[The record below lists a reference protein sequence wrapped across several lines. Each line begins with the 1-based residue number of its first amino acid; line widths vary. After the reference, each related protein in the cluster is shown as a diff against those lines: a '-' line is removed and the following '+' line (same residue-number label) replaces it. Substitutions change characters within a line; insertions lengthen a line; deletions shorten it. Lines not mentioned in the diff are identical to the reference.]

1 MSLGIRLQKILSSA
15 GIVSRRAAETLIT
28 DGRVTVNRKLVT
40 TLGTRADPAVDVVHV
55 DGRRVAHPGPRRYL
69 IVNKPRGYVT
79 TRRDPEKRKT
89 VLDLIPGI
97 RDYVYPVGRL
107 DYDSEGLLLLTNDG
121 ELAERLT
128 HPSHNFSKVYEVTIR
143 GVLSEKGLRRLS
155 SGVFI
160 DGRRTVPLNV
170 QLLASRR
177 SNSSDQSCVRI
188 DLREGRNRQVRK
200 MFDAIG
206 HPVRRL
212 RRTRIGPLRLG
223 SLRVGSFREL
233 DRHEI
238 EALCRAVI
246 RRKSSASSPNKQS

>member
-15 GIVSRRAAETLIT
+15 GIVSRRAAEILIT

-107 DYDSEGLLLLTNDG
+107 DYDSEGLLLLTNNGDQ
-121 ELAERLT
+121 AHRLQ
-128 HPSHNFSKVYEVTIR
+128 HPSNQIEREYWVEVAGSVGGQQVKLLLEGIHLDD
-143 GVLSEKGLRRLS
+143 GVA
-155 SGVFI
+155 
-160 DGRRTVPLNV
+160 T
-170 QLLASRR
+170 AR
-177 SNSSDQSCVRI
+177 SARVLEAGDVKTTMCVV
-188 DLREGRNRQVRK
+188 LTEGRKREVRR
-200 MFDAIG
+200 MLSALG
-206 HPVRRL
+206 HPVLRL
-212 RRTRIGPLRLG
+212 RRIRFGTVTLDRLG
-223 SLRVGSFREL
+223 RPGEWRYL
-233 DRHEI
+233 DKAETDI
-238 EALCRAVI
+238 IIA
-246 RRKSSASSPNKQS
+246 